1 MSGGHVQTYEKFYI
15 GGEWV
20 VPSSGATLDVIS
32 PFTEERIA
40 TVPEGGPEDVNR
52 AVVAARRAF
61 DAGPWPHMAPAERAD
76 LMAAVSA
83 VLQRRNEDVA
93 TTITR
98 EMGCPIGWS
107 RMGQALASTMVLDTY
122 VGLARELTVE
132 ETRSGLLG
140 PVVVRQEPVG
150 VAGAIVPWN
159 FPLFTI
165 MLKLAPA
172 LAAGCTMV
180 IKPAPATPLDAYM
193 LAEAC
198 EEAGL
203 PPGVVNVVPATND
216 AAEYLVRHPDVDMIG
231 FTGST
236 AVGRRIGA
244 ICGEQLKR
252 VTLELGGKSAAIV
265 LDDADFDKVVPD
277 IVPAGIF
284 NTGQACGAQSRI
296 LVSKR
301 RYAECVEALTAV
313 VAAMKVGDPLD
324 DATTV
329 GPLVSSRQRERVE
342 GYLEAGR
349 DGGARVT
356 TGGGRPRGLDRGWF
370 VEPTLFAD
378 VDNQMKIARE
388 EIFGPVLVAI
398 PYEDEDDAVRIAND
412 SDYGLSGSVWTSDT
426 EHGLAV
432 ARRVRTGTY
441 NVNGFTIDFGAPF
454 GGYKCS
460 GIGRELGP
468 EGLREYIEHKSIA
481 IFGG

>member
-1 MSGGHVQTYEKFYI
+1 MQTYDKLYI
-15 GGEWV
+15 GGEWIA
-20 VPSSGATLDVIS
+20 PSSSATLDVIS
-32 PFTEERIA
+32 PFTEERFA
-40 TVPEGGPEDVNR
+40 MVPEGGVEDIDR
-52 AVVAARRAF
+52 AVAAARHAF
-61 DAGPWPHMAPAERAD
+61 DEGPWPHLAPGERAEM
-76 LMAAVSA
+76 MAAVSA

-93 TTITR
+93 TAITR

-107 RMGQALASTMVLDTY
+107 RMGQALAATMVLDTY

-132 ETRSGLLG
+132 ETRTGLLG

-180 IKPAPATPLDAYM
+180 VKPAPATPLDAYM

-203 PPGVVNVVPATND
+203 PPGVVNVVPASND
-216 AAEYLVRHPDVDMIG
+216 AAEHLVRHAGVDMIG

-236 AVGRRIGA
+236 AVGRRIGG

-265 LDDADFDKVVPD
+265 LDDADLDKVVPD

-296 LVSKR
+296 LVPKR

-313 VAAMKVGDPLD
+313 VAAMPVGDPLD
-324 DATTV
+324 DTTTV
-329 GPLVSSRQRERVE
+329 GPLVSARQRERVE
-342 GYLEAGR
+342 GYIKIGR
-349 DGGARVT
+349 DEGARLT

-378 VDNQMKIARE
+378 VDNQMRIARE

-398 PYEDEDDAVRIAND
+398 PYEDENDAVGIAND
-412 SDYGLSGSVWTSDT
+412 SDYGLSGSVWTSDI

-460 GIGRELGP
+460 GVGRELGP